1 MKDAVATLMD
11 QLLLERG
18 GRSAFSASELAMA
31 HQLALLLASP
41 ADVTTARTAAALV
54 ELLPARVL
62 PAAEPEPPIDWNR
75 LSDAEFHLLDKLLC
89 KLRDE
94 KAPPARR
101 RVRQQRW
108 RTLKAICS
116 FLDEAERRN
125 LPLTDTER
133 HELRT
138 MIRDALKPVIP
149 FELLFSELSARPA
162 PIEPEPA
169 IEITER
175 EPEELPSPPDTQN
188 VVPLRPD
195 PDTAG
200 LKYGAFYT
208 GSGGTGGHFGDNP
221 LGR

>member
-1 MKDAVATLMD
+1 MKDGVATLMD
-11 QLLLERG
+11 ELLAERG

-108 RTLKAICS
+108 QILKRVCL
-116 FLDEAERRN
+116 FVDEAERRN

-133 HELRT
+133 HELRGL
-138 MIRDALKPVIP
+138 IRDALKPVIA

-162 PIEPEPA
+162 PIEPEP
-169 IEITER
+169 IP
-175 EPEELPSPPDTQN
+175 EPELEELPPPADTQN

-200 LKYGAFYT
+200 LRYGALYT
-208 GSGGTGGHFGDNP
+208 GGDGTGGHFGDNP
-221 LGR
+221 TGRY